1 MAVAAGTKIRW
12 YKWVKYFSRA
22 NQLEEGWHR
31 AWCLENIFIANM
43 AKLSF
48 NGGSEVFPEYP
59 GLFDVMRYCQLQG
72 LNGLAA
78 FYH

>member
-1 MAVAAGTKIRW
+1 MAQEHGPWKIF
-12 YKWVKYFSRA
+12 V
-22 NQLEEGWHR
+22 
-31 AWCLENIFIANM
+31 FITNM

-59 GLFDVMRYCQLQG
+59 GSFDVMGYCQLQG
-72 LNGLAA
+72 LNSLAA